1 MSPRIAGASG
11 ASAATDFGAASCGP
25 TAFLIAPASPVGSGS
40 GAARGGGSGFG
51 SGAAFATG
59 AGLGAGSA
67 FGSALR
73 GGSSTGGRRGLEAL
87 AGGLLLGEKGGA
99 PGGPAPIVA
108 PVRQCSG
115 TRALHR

>member
-67 FGSALR
+67 FGSAF
-73 GGSSTGGRRGLEAL
+73 GAGASTAGRTAL
-87 AGGLLLGEKGGA
+87 ATFAGGFGSGGTRGA
-99 PGGPAPIVA
+99 PGRRAPFVA
-108 PVRQCSG
+108 PGGRLRAARPR
-115 TRALHR
+115 TR